1 MTAALAPLVDVAD
14 IVRLVGRPA
23 FDRGRVY
30 ARDGRVTAADWHEDK
45 RRLHG
50 IVEGSTDIPYACI
63 IDLGDDSGVFTRIE
77 GTACSCPIGG
87 DCKHVAATLLQSN
100 SAHLRAEGRTD
111 RWVGAHQ
118 AREATEPPWRATGR
132 WSASSD
138 DPELDQSLTQPPMY
152 AAEAFDADGLDALPP
167 AWRPEAERQAAR
179 WAPSVPTPPEPPSWR
194 TRLDSLAGDGGQAA
208 APTAMGLQFE
218 VRESIPRTAERWRG
232 PTSRTADGPPEPKH
246 PRRIAVRPVI
256 RKAGG
261 GFVKSTISWTSFTH
275 QGHRLRL
282 DPAHQQWFTQF
293 QALLRAT
300 RPPAGAYAGAG
311 DTDWLVLDD
320 FGSPVLWHLLEEA
333 AHLGIELVGTRKGT
347 VVVGSAAAVR
357 LDAAQDPDGV
367 VLRPIVSISGTDV
380 DAATSGAIGDHGL
393 YHYVLE
399 PQQAI
404 MLAPL
409 AEPLS
414 DDARGLLGP
423 AEPVVVPTAEVPE
436 FLEHYAPRLR
446 RTIALS
452 SADGAVSLP
461 EIVPPVL
468 VLTASFEP
476 KQTLQFCWAW
486 QYAPDQRVAIVEP
499 AAALAA
505 GRPLAPT
512 VAHGTAIAPAPTAG
526 AAAEVLRDERAER
539 AILERVGAAIAAAA
553 EPERRAIT
561 AGSFDELVTP
571 TIWPPRAQQLAGFD
585 AALVTERILPVLEGL
600 DDVLVEIHGER
611 PEYRELTG
619 TPHISVTTV
628 ETEQRDWFDLGFV
641 IHIGE
646 YSIPFEPLFKA
657 LSKGRNKLLMVDH
670 SYLSLD
676 HPAFDRL
683 RDLLAEAAALKEWE
697 TKPTIS
703 RYQASLWADF
713 EDLADETE
721 QAISWRAAAAGLNAI
736 DAVPETPLPVGL
748 QAELRPYQLEGFR
761 WLAFL
766 WQQGLGG
773 ILADDMG
780 LGKTLQTLALIAHA
794 RQTTG
799 SDAPPFL
806 VVAPTSVVSNWVTE
820 AARFVPGV
828 VVRSITAT
836 QAKGSAS
843 IAELAAGADV
853 VVTSYAL
860 FRLDAPAYQAVEWS
874 GLILDEAQFVKNHRA
889 KLHECAVD
897 LRAPFKL
904 AITGTP
910 IENTLME
917 LWSLLSIVAPGLFAS
932 APRFTEHYVKPI
944 GKGLDS
950 SRLPTLRKRIRP
962 LLMRRTKEMVAPELP
977 PKQEQVLRI
986 ELAPAHR
993 KLYDLVLQRERQ
1005 KLLGLVDD
1013 LDRNRF
1019 IVFRSLTLL
1028 RMLSLDASLIDAEEH
1043 AGIPSSKLDA
1053 LLEQLDDVV
1062 AEGHRA
1068 LIFSQFTSF
1077 LGSAARRLD
1086 EQGIP
1091 YEYLDGSTRRRS
1103 EVIDRFRTGDAPVFL
1118 ISLKAGG
1125 FGLNLTEAD
1134 YVFLLDP
1141 WWNPAA
1147 EAQAIDR
1154 THRIGQKQNVMVY
1167 RLVAADTIEEKVMAL
1182 QAKKSELFTAVLD
1195 DDAVFS
1201 QALTADDIRG
1211 LLE

>member
-1 MTAALAPLVDVAD
+1 MTPDPAPLVDVAD
-14 IVRLVGRPA
+14 LVRLVGRVA
-23 FDRGRVY
+23 FDRGRGY
-30 ARDGRVTAADWHEDK
+30 ARDGRVTSVDWNADK
-45 RRLHG
+45 RRVHG

-63 IDLGDDSGVFTRIE
+63 IDLGDDSGGIARIE
-77 GTACSCPIGG
+77 GSACSCPLRG
-87 DCKHVAATLLQSN
+87 DCKHIVATLLQSN
-100 SAHLRAEGRTD
+100 AAHLRAEGRSD
-111 RWVGAHQ
+111 RWVAPQ
-118 AREATEPPWRATGR
+118 RPPAEREASWRSDRR
-132 WSASSD
+132 WTAPIN
-138 DPELDQSLTQPPMY
+138 DPELDEPADHRPMY
-152 AAEAFDADGLDALPP
+152 ADDELEALPE
-167 AWRPEAERQAAR
+167 AWRPAAGQRPAR
-179 WAPSVPTPPEPPSWR
+179 WAPSPPTPPEPPTWR
-194 TRLDSLAGDGGQAA
+194 NRLDSLTGDGGRAV

-218 VRESIPRTAERWRG
+218 VREGIPRTAERWRG
-232 PTSRTADGPPEPKH
+232 PTSRTADGPPDPRH
-246 PRRIAVRPVI
+246 PRRIAVRPVV

-275 QGHRLRL
+275 QGHRLAL

-300 RPPAGAYAGAG
+300 RPPAGAFAGAG
-311 DTDWLVLDD
+311 DADWLVIDD

-333 AHLGIELVGTRKGT
+333 AQLGIELVGTRKGT
-347 VVVGSAAAVR
+347 VALAAAAAIR
-357 LDAAQDPDGV
+357 LDAAHAEGGV
-367 VLRPIVSISGTDV
+367 VLRPVVTIDGTDV
-380 DAATSGAIGDHGL
+380 DASTSGAIGDHGL
-393 YHYVLE
+393 YHYALE
-399 PQQAI
+399 PRQAI
-404 MLAPL
+404 VLAPL
-409 AEPLS
+409 AEPSS
-414 DDARGLLGP
+414 DEARGLLGP
-423 AEPVVVPTAEVPE
+423 GEPVLVPAAEVPE
-436 FLEHYAPRLR
+436 FLEHYVPRLR

-452 SADGAVSLP
+452 STDGAVVLP

-468 VLTASFEP
+468 VLTAAFEP
-476 KQTLQFCWAW
+476 KQSLRLAWAW
-486 QYAPDQRVAIVEP
+486 QYAPAQRVPIGGTST
-499 AAALAA
+499 ALAA
-505 GRPLAPT
+505 GRSLPTT
-512 VAHGTAIAPAPTAG
+512 VAEAG
-526 AAAEVLRDERAER
+526 SASSGSGSSGSGNGGDVLRDERAER
-539 AILERVGAAIAAAA
+539 LILERVGAALAAAA

-561 AGSFDELVTP
+561 AGALDELITP
-571 TIWPPRAQQLAGFD
+571 SIWPPRAQQLKEFD
-585 AALVTERILPVLEGL
+585 AALVTERAIPVLESL
-600 DDVLVEIHGER
+600 DDVLVEIIGER
-611 PEYRELTG
+611 PEYTELTG

-628 ETEQRDWFDLGFV
+628 ETEQRDWFDLGIV
-641 IHIGE
+641 IHIGD

-657 LSKGRNKLLMVDH
+657 LSKGRTKLLMVDH
-670 SYLSLD
+670 TYLSLE

-683 RDLLAEAAALKEWE
+683 RELLTEAAALTEWE
-697 TKPTIS
+697 TKPSIS

-721 QAISWRAAAAGLNAI
+721 QAVSWREAAAGLNAI
-736 DAVPETPLPVGL
+736 DAVPDTPLPAGL
-748 QAELRPYQLEGFR
+748 QAELRPYQLDGFR

-766 WQQGLGG
+766 WEHGLGG

-780 LGKTLQTLALIAHA
+780 LGKTLQTLALVAHA
-794 RQTTG
+794 RETTG
-799 SDAPPFL
+799 APTPPFL
-806 VVAPTSVVSNWVTE
+806 VVAPTSVVSNWVAE
-820 AARFVPGV
+820 AARFVPGL

-843 IAELAAGADV
+843 IAELADGADV

-860 FRLDAPAYQAVEWS
+860 FRLDASAYQASDWS

-889 KLHECAVD
+889 KLHDCAVE

-932 APRFTEHYVKPI
+932 ASRFTEHYVKPI

-950 SRLPTLRKRIRP
+950 SRLQTLRRRIRP
-962 LLMRRTKEMVAPELP
+962 LLMRRTKELVAPELP

-1077 LGSAARRLD
+1077 LGNAARRLE
-1086 EQGIP
+1086 EQGIA
-1091 YEYLDGSTRRRS
+1091 YEYLDGSTRRRG
-1103 EVIDRFRTGDAPVFL
+1103 EVIDRFREGDAPVFL

-1154 THRIGQKQNVMVY
+1154 THRIGQQQNVMVY

-1182 QAKKSELFTAVLD
+1182 QAKKSELFAAVLD

-1201 QALTADDIRG
+1201 QALTAEDIRG

>member
-1 MTAALAPLVDVAD
+1 MTPEPAPLVDVAD
-14 IVRLVGRPA
+14 LVRLVGRVA

-30 ARDGRVTAADWHEDK
+30 ARDGRVTAADWDPDK
-45 RRLHG
+45 RRLRG
-50 IVEGSTDIPYACI
+50 IVEGSTDVPYACI
-63 IDLGDDSGVFTRIE
+63 IDLGDDTGGFARIE
-77 GTACSCPIGG
+77 GSACSCPLRG
-87 DCKHVAATLLQSN
+87 DCKHIVATLLHSN
-100 SAHLRAEGRTD
+100 AAHLRAEGRSD
-111 RWVGAHQ
+111 RWVAPQRPPSGKEASWRSDRRWTAPINDPALDEPAEHQ
-118 AREATEPPWRATGR
+118 
-132 WSASSD
+132 
-138 DPELDQSLTQPPMY
+138 PMY
-152 AAEAFDADGLDALPP
+152 ALDELDDLP
-167 AWRPEAERQAAR
+167 ASWRPEAERRAAR
-179 WAPSVPTPPEPPSWR
+179 WTPSPQTPPAPPSWR
-194 TRLDSLAGDGGQAA
+194 NRLDSLAGDAGRAT

-232 PTSRTADGPPEPKH
+232 PTSRTADGPPEPRH
-246 PRRIAVRPVI
+246 PRRIAVRPVVK
-256 RKAGG
+256 KAGG

-275 QGHRLRL
+275 QGHRLSL

-311 DTDWLVLDD
+311 DSDWLVLDD
-320 FGSPVLWHLLEEA
+320 FGSPVLWHLFEEA
-333 AHLGIELVGTRKGT
+333 SQLGIELVGTRKGT
-347 VVVGSAAAVR
+347 VTLGATAAIR
-357 LDAAQDPDGV
+357 LDAAHDDDGV
-367 VLRPIVSISGTDV
+367 VLRPVVTIDGTDV
-380 DAATSGAIGDHGL
+380 DAATSGALGDHGL
-393 YHYVLE
+393 YHYTLE

-404 MLAPL
+404 VLAPL
-409 AEPLS
+409 AEPLT
-414 DDARGLLGP
+414 DEARGLLGP
-423 AEPVVVPTAEVPE
+423 GEPVVVPEAEVPE
-436 FLEHYAPRLR
+436 FLEHYVPRLR
-446 RTIALS
+446 RSISLS
-452 SADGAVSLP
+452 STDGTVALP

-476 KQTLQFCWAW
+476 KQTLRLAWFW
-486 QYAPDQRVAIVEP
+486 QYAPAQRVPIGGGTP
-499 AAALAA
+499 ALAA
-505 GRPLAPT
+505 GRPLVSTVPHGVPT
-512 VAHGTAIAPAPTAG
+512 DAATGGP
-526 AAAEVLRDERAER
+526 AAEVLRDERSER
-539 AILERVGAAIAAAA
+539 AILDRVGAAIAAAA
-553 EPERRAIT
+553 EPERRALA
-561 AGSFDELVTP
+561 AGSFDELTTP
-571 TIWPPRAQQLAGFD
+571 GVWPPRPQVLTEFD
-585 AALVTERILPVLEGL
+585 AALVTERTLPVLESL
-600 DDVLVEIHGER
+600 DDVLVEVSGDR

-628 ETEQRDWFDLGFV
+628 ETEQRDWFDLGIV

-646 YSIPFEPLFKA
+646 YSVPFEPLFKA
-657 LSKGRNKLLMVDH
+657 LSKGRTKLLMVDH
-670 SYLSLD
+670 TYLSLE

-683 RDLLAEAAALKEWE
+683 RELLTEAAALKEWE
-697 TKPTIS
+697 TKPSIS

-721 QAISWRAAAAGLNAI
+721 QAVSWREAAAGLNAI
-736 DAVPETPLPVGL
+736 EAVPDTPLPSGL
-748 QAELRPYQLEGFR
+748 HADLRPYQVEGFR

-766 WQQGLGG
+766 WQHGLGG

-780 LGKTLQTLALIAHA
+780 LGKTLQTLALVAHA
-794 RQTTG
+794 RETTG
-799 SDAPPFL
+799 TTAPPFL
-806 VVAPTSVVSNWVTE
+806 VVAPTSVVSNWVAE
-820 AARFVPGV
+820 AARFVPDL
-828 VVRSITAT
+828 VVRSIATT

-843 IAELAAGADV
+843 IADISAGADI

-950 SRLPTLRKRIRP
+950 SRLQTLRRRIRP

-1077 LGSAARRLD
+1077 LGTAARRLE
-1086 EQGIP
+1086 EQGIA
-1091 YEYLDGSTRRRS
+1091 YEYLDGSTRRRG

-1154 THRIGQKQNVMVY
+1154 THRIGQTENVMVY

-1182 QAKKSELFTAVLD
+1182 QAKKSELFAAVLD

-1201 QALTADDIRG
+1201 QALTAEDIRG

>member
-1 MTAALAPLVDVAD
+1 MTPEPAPLVDVAD
-14 IVRLVGRPA
+14 LVRLVGRVA

-30 ARDGRVTAADWHEDK
+30 ARDGRVTAADWDPDK

-50 IVEGSTDIPYACI
+50 IVEGSTDVPYTCI
-63 IDLGDDSGVFTRIE
+63 IDLGDDAGDFAKIE
-77 GTACSCPIGG
+77 GSACSCPLRG
-87 DCKHVAATLLQSN
+87 DCKHVVATLLHSN
-100 SAHLRAEGRTD
+100 SAHLRAEGRSD
-111 RWVGAHQ
+111 RWVAPQ
-118 AREATEPPWRATGR
+118 RPREDAEPAWRAGNR
-132 WSASSD
+132 WRMSSD
-138 DPELDQSLTQPPMY
+138 DPELDESAEHQPMY
-152 AAEAFDADGLDALPP
+152 ALEELDALPA
-167 AWRPEAERQAAR
+167 AWRPEAERRATR
-179 WAPSVPTPPEPPSWR
+179 WTPSPPTPPTPPSWR
-194 TRLDSLAGDGGQAA
+194 NRLDSLAGDGGRPT

-232 PTSRTADGPPEPKH
+232 PTSRTADGPPEPRH
-246 PRRIAVRPVI
+246 PRRIAVRPVVK
-256 RKAGG
+256 KAGG

-275 QGHRLRL
+275 QGHRLSL
-282 DPAHQQWFTQF
+282 DPSHQQWFTQF

-311 DTDWLVLDD
+311 DSDWLVLDD
-320 FGSPVLWHLLEEA
+320 FGSPVLWHLFEEA
-333 AHLGIELVGTRKGT
+333 AQLGIELVGTRKGT
-347 VVVGSAAAVR
+347 VALGTAAAIR
-357 LDAAQDPDGV
+357 LDAAHDGDGV
-367 VLRPIVSISGTDV
+367 ILRSVVTIDGTDV

-393 YHYVLE
+393 YHYTLE

-404 MLAPL
+404 VIAPL
-409 AEPLS
+409 AEPLT
-414 DDARGLLGP
+414 DEARGLLGP
-423 AEPVVVPTAEVPE
+423 GEPVVVPEAEVPE
-436 FLEHYAPRLR
+436 FLEHYVPRLR
-446 RTIALS
+446 RSIALS
-452 SADGAVSLP
+452 STDGTVALP

-476 KQTLQFCWAW
+476 KQTLRLAWSW
-486 QYAPDQRVAIVEP
+486 QYAPAQRVPIGGGT
-499 AAALAA
+499 AALAA
-505 GRPLAPT
+505 GRPLVST
-512 VAHGTAIAPAPTAG
+512 VSHGLSTDAVGG
-526 AAAEVLRDERAER
+526 AAAEFLRDERAER
-539 AILERVGAAIAAAA
+539 AILDRVGAAIAAAA
-553 EPERRAIT
+553 EPERRALA
-561 AGSFDELVTP
+561 AGSFDELTTP
-571 TIWPPRAQQLAGFD
+571 GVWPPRPQVLTEFD
-585 AALVTERILPVLEGL
+585 AALVTERTLPVLESL
-600 DDVLVEIHGER
+600 DDVLVEITGDR

-628 ETEQRDWFDLGFV
+628 ETEQRDWFDLGIV

-657 LSKGRNKLLMVDH
+657 LSKGRTKLLMVDH
-670 SYLSLD
+670 TYLSLE

-683 RDLLAEAAALKEWE
+683 RELLTEAAALKEWE
-697 TKPTIS
+697 TKPSIS

-721 QAISWRAAAAGLNAI
+721 QAVSWREAAAGLNAI
-736 DAVPETPLPVGL
+736 EAVPDTPLPSGL
-748 QAELRPYQLEGFR
+748 HADLRPYQVDGFR

-766 WQQGLGG
+766 WQHGLGG

-780 LGKTLQTLALIAHA
+780 LGKTLQTLALVAHG
-794 RQTTG
+794 RETTG
-799 SDAPPFL
+799 TTAPPFL
-806 VVAPTSVVSNWVTE
+806 VVAPTSVVSNWVAE
-820 AARFVPGV
+820 AGRFVPDL

-843 IAELAAGADV
+843 IADLAAGADI

-950 SRLPTLRKRIRP
+950 SRLQTLRRRIRP

-1077 LGSAARRLD
+1077 LGTAARRLA
-1086 EQGIP
+1086 EQGIA
-1091 YEYLDGSTRRRS
+1091 YEYLDGSTRRRG
-1103 EVIDRFRTGDAPVFL
+1103 EVIDRFRGGDAPVFL

-1154 THRIGQKQNVMVY
+1154 THRVGQTENVMVY

-1182 QAKKSELFTAVLD
+1182 QAKKSELFAAVLD

-1201 QALTADDIRG
+1201 QALTAEDIRG

>member
-1 MTAALAPLVDVAD
+1 MTVEHAPLVDVAD
-14 IVRLVGRPA
+14 IIRLVGRVA
-23 FDRGRVY
+23 FDRGRNY
-30 ARDGRVTAADWHEDK
+30 ARDGRVTAADWHDDK
-45 RRLHG
+45 RRVHG
-50 IVEGSTDIPYACI
+50 IVEGSTDVPYACI
-63 IDLGDDSGVFTRIE
+63 IDLGDDATGFARIE
-77 GTACSCPIGG
+77 GSACSCPVRG
-87 DCKHVAATLLQSN
+87 DCKHVAATLLRSN
-100 SAHLRAEGRTD
+100 ADRLRSEGRAE
-111 RWVGAHQ
+111 RWVAP
-118 AREATEPPWRATGR
+118 APRESAPPAPAGR
-132 WSASSD
+132 WSALSD
-138 DPELDQSLTQPPMY
+138 DPELDESWTQPPMY
-152 AAEAFDADGLDALPP
+152 ASDEFGSPAALDALPA
-167 AWRPEAERQAAR
+167 AWRSEAERRSAR
-179 WAPSVPTPPEPPSWR
+179 WAPSPPTPPEPPSWR
-194 TRLDSLAGDGGQAA
+194 RRLDSLAGDGGRNTP
-208 APTAMGLQFE
+208 PTAMGLQFE

-232 PTSRTADGPPEPKH
+232 PTSRTADGPPESAH

-256 RKAGG
+256 RKPTG

-275 QGHRLRL
+275 QAHRLSL

-300 RPPAGAYAGAG
+300 RPPAGGYAGVG

-347 VVVGSAAAVR
+347 VVVGGAGAVR
-357 LDAAQDPDGV
+357 LDAAHDDHGL
-367 VLRPIVSISGTDV
+367 VLRPVVSIAGSDV
-380 DAATSGAIGDHGL
+380 DATTSGTIGDHGL
-393 YHYVLE
+393 YHYALE
-399 PQQAI
+399 PHQAI

-414 DDARGLLGP
+414 DEARGLLGP
-423 AEPVVVPTAEVPE
+423 GEPVVVPAAEVPE
-436 FLEHYAPRLR
+436 FLQHYVPRLR

-452 SADGAVSLP
+452 SDDGAIALP

-468 VLTASFEP
+468 VLAASFEP
-476 KQTLQFCWAW
+476 KQVLRLSWAW
-486 QYAPDQRVAIVEP
+486 QYAPDQRVPIVGEP
-499 AAALAA
+499 PALAA
-505 GRPLAPT
+505 GRPLAQT
-512 VAHGTAIAPAPTAG
+512 VPHGAPAPTALAG
-526 AAAEVLRDERAER
+526 AATADILRDERTER
-539 AILERVGAAIAAAA
+539 AILDRVGAAIAAAA
-553 EPERRAIT
+553 EPERRAIS
-561 AGSFDELVTP
+561 AGSLDELTTP
-571 TIWPPRAQQLAGFD
+571 GIWPPRPQQLAGFD
-585 AALVTERILPVLEGL
+585 AALITERTIPVLEGL
-600 DDVLVEIHGER
+600 DDVLVEIHGDR

-628 ETEQRDWFDLGFV
+628 ETEQRDWFDLGIV

-657 LSKGRNKLLMVDH
+657 LSKGRTKLLMVDH
-670 SYLSLD
+670 TYLSLD

-683 RDLLAEAAALKEWE
+683 RELLTEAATLKEWE
-697 TKPTIS
+697 TKPSIS
-703 RYQASLWADF
+703 RYQASLWEDF

-721 QAISWRAAAAGLNAI
+721 QAVSWRAAAAGLNAI
-736 DAVPETPLPVGL
+736 DEVPDTPLPDGL
-748 QAELRPYQLEGFR
+748 DAALRPYQLEGFR

-799 SDAPPFL
+799 PGAPPFL
-806 VVAPTSVVSNWVTE
+806 VVAPTSVVSNWVAE
-820 AARFVPGV
+820 AARFTPGL
-828 VVRSITAT
+828 VVRSIAT
-836 QAKGSAS
+836 TEAKGSSS
-843 IAELAAGADV
+843 IAALAAGADV

-860 FRLDAPAYQAVEWS
+860 FRLDAPAYQSTEWA

-950 SRLPTLRKRIRP
+950 SRLQTLRKRIRP

-1077 LGSAARRLD
+1077 LGTAARRL
-1086 EQGIP
+1086 EEEGIA

-1103 EVIDRFRTGDAPVFL
+1103 EVIDSFRTGDAPVFL

-1154 THRIGQKQNVMVY
+1154 THRIGQTQNVMVY

-1182 QAKKSELFTAVLD
+1182 QAKKSELFAAVLD

>member
-1 MTAALAPLVDVAD
+1 MTPEPAPLVDVAD
-14 IVRLVGRPA
+14 LVRLVGRVA

-30 ARDGRVTAADWHEDK
+30 ARDGRVTAADWDPDK

-50 IVEGSTDIPYACI
+50 IVEGSTDVPYACI
-63 IDLGDDSGVFTRIE
+63 IDLGDDTGGFARIE
-77 GTACSCPIGG
+77 GSACSCPLRG
-87 DCKHVAATLLQSN
+87 DCKHIVATLLHSN
-100 SAHLRAEGRTD
+100 AAHLRAEGRSD
-111 RWVGAHQ
+111 RWVAPQRPPSGK
-118 AREATEPPWRATGR
+118 EASWRSDRRWTAPINDPVLDEPAEHR
-132 WSASSD
+132 
-138 DPELDQSLTQPPMY
+138 PMY
-152 AAEAFDADGLDALPP
+152 ALDELGDLPD
-167 AWRPEAERQAAR
+167 AWRPEAERRAAR
-179 WAPSVPTPPEPPSWR
+179 WTPSPQMPPAPPSWR
-194 TRLDSLAGDGGQAA
+194 NRLDSLAGDAGRATV
-208 APTAMGLQFE
+208 PTAMGLQFE

-232 PTSRTADGPPEPKH
+232 PTSRTADGPPDPRH
-246 PRRIAVRPVI
+246 PRRIAVRPVVK
-256 RKAGG
+256 KAGG

-275 QGHRLRL
+275 QGHRLSL

-300 RPPAGAYAGAG
+300 RPPAGAYAGAA
-311 DTDWLVLDD
+311 DSDWLVLDD
-320 FGSPVLWHLLEEA
+320 FGSPVLWHLFEEA
-333 AHLGIELVGTRKGT
+333 AQLGIELVGTRKGT
-347 VVVGSAAAVR
+347 VALGTTAAIR
-357 LDAAQDPDGV
+357 LDAAHDDEGV
-367 VLRPIVSISGTDV
+367 VLRSVVTIDGTDV
-380 DAATSGAIGDHGL
+380 DAATSGALGDHGL
-393 YHYVLE
+393 YHYTLE

-404 MLAPL
+404 VLAPL
-409 AEPLS
+409 AEPLT
-414 DDARGLLGP
+414 DEARGLLGP
-423 AEPVVVPTAEVPE
+423 GEPVVVPEAEVPE
-436 FLEHYAPRLR
+436 FLEHYVPRLR
-446 RTIALS
+446 RSISLS
-452 SADGAVSLP
+452 STDGTVALP

-476 KQTLQFCWAW
+476 KQTLRLAWFW
-486 QYAPDQRVAIVEP
+486 QYAPAQRVPIGGGTP
-499 AAALAA
+499 ALAA
-505 GRPLAPT
+505 GRPLVST
-512 VAHGTAIAPAPTAG
+512 VPHGALSDNATDS

-539 AILERVGAAIAAAA
+539 AILDRVGAAIAAAA
-553 EPERRAIT
+553 EPERRALA
-561 AGSFDELVTP
+561 AGSFDELTTP
-571 TIWPPRAQQLAGFD
+571 GVWPPRPQVLTEFD
-585 AALVTERILPVLEGL
+585 AALVTERTLPVFESL
-600 DDVLVEIHGER
+600 DDVLVEVSGDR

-628 ETEQRDWFDLGFV
+628 ETEQRDWFDLGIV

-646 YSIPFEPLFKA
+646 YSVPFEPLFKA
-657 LSKGRNKLLMVDH
+657 LSKGRTKLLMVDH
-670 SYLSLD
+670 TYLSLE

-683 RDLLAEAAALKEWE
+683 RELLTEAAALKEWE
-697 TKPTIS
+697 TKPSIS

-721 QAISWRAAAAGLNAI
+721 QAVSWREAAAGLNAI
-736 DAVPETPLPVGL
+736 EAVPDTALPSGL
-748 QAELRPYQLEGFR
+748 HADLRPYQVEGFR

-766 WQQGLGG
+766 WQHGLGG

-780 LGKTLQTLALIAHA
+780 LGKTLQTLALVAHA
-794 RQTTG
+794 RETTG
-799 SDAPPFL
+799 TTAPPFL
-806 VVAPTSVVSNWVTE
+806 VVAPTSVVSNWVAE
-820 AARFVPGV
+820 ATRFVPDL

-843 IAELAAGADV
+843 IADLAAGADI

-860 FRLDAPAYQAVEWS
+860 FRLDAAAYQAVDWS

-950 SRLPTLRKRIRP
+950 SRLQTLRRRIRP

-1077 LGSAARRLD
+1077 LGTAARRLE
-1086 EQGIP
+1086 EQGIA
-1091 YEYLDGSTRRRS
+1091 YEYLDGSTRRRG

-1154 THRIGQKQNVMVY
+1154 THRIGQTENVMVY

-1182 QAKKSELFTAVLD
+1182 QAKKSELFAAVLD

-1201 QALTADDIRG
+1201 QALTAEDIRG